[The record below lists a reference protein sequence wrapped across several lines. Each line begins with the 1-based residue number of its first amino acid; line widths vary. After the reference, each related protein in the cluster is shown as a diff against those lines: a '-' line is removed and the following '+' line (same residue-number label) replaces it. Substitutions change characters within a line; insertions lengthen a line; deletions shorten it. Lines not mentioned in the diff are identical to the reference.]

1 MLNQKRY
8 LLFVLTVSLVLG
20 SMPSISDDQKQ
31 SIGVDKLIEDN
42 KKKDVSLK
50 KKSASSEEDENRE
63 IANLLGGYLCGIITN
78 PTNDLEKEIFPA
90 IKTHLKR
97 YGVNNNA
104 NDIDV
109 VRYLNANKHDLICP
123 DTGRNFMTVAI
134 DTAVATTLIK
144 RTFSYNIRDLKD
156 ENGNKVS
163 IDFNGIYFNENGEPQ
178 TLMNYIQNSMKSDRF
193 TYETKKKFRSVA
205 AYIYEENGARRFHKL
220 KLTLAEKERFQKG
233 VNSPL

>member
-1 MLNQKRY
+1 M
-8 LLFVLTVSLVLG
+8 
-20 SMPSISDDQKQ
+20 SDDQKQ
-31 SIGVDKLIEDN
+31 SIGLDKLIEDN

-50 KKSASSEEDENRE
+50 KKSASSEEDEKRE
-63 IANLLGGYLCGIITN
+63 IANRLGGYLCGIITN

-97 YGVNNNA
+97 HGVNSNA
-104 NDIDV
+104 SDVDV
-109 VRYLNANKHDLICP
+109 VRYLNDNKHDVICP

-134 DTAVATTLIK
+134 DEQVATTLIK

-193 TYETKKKFRSVA
+193 TYETKK
-205 AYIYEENGARRFHKL
+205 
-220 KLTLAEKERFQKG
+220 
-233 VNSPL
+233 